1 MKIRSRTKNWI
12 FHRILV
18 GTNLYF
24 EFAKFEDTNFG
35 WRSFYLEDKLKS
47 CLTKKLQTMFKLW
60 CEDSYA
66 RVIFHAAWKGSKCE
80 VIRMIFFKG
89 TGDSLV
95 YFRKFLPEN
104 IFWVFFYSL
113 FFEDV
118 MLNYEAFCLSQVSA
132 FSAPKKKCILANIF
146 KWFQVH
152 YKKL

>member
-1 MKIRSRTKNWI
+1 
-12 FHRILV
+12 
-18 GTNLYF
+18 
-24 EFAKFEDTNFG
+24 
-35 WRSFYLEDKLKS
+35 
-47 CLTKKLQTMFKLW
+47 MF
-60 CEDSYA
+60 
-66 RVIFHAAWKGSKCE
+66 
-80 VIRMIFFKG
+80 FFKG

-152 YKKL
+152 YKKLLVLASIKPFESVNSILQGTCLIGFSYDLCLNRFNYSDTRLYTDTIIFPSHSSF